1 MKDLKSYSSPNIK
14 IFLIGNKCDLE
25 ELREVGKE
33 EAENCKKEYDLD
45 FFMETSA
52 KTGMNAEEI
61 FIEAARVLYKDYN
74 EYKKEKKKKELVENA
89 KLIENSKNENK
100 NKKGCC

>member
-25 ELREVGKE
+25 ELREVDKE

-89 KLIENSKNENK
+89 KLVENSKNENK